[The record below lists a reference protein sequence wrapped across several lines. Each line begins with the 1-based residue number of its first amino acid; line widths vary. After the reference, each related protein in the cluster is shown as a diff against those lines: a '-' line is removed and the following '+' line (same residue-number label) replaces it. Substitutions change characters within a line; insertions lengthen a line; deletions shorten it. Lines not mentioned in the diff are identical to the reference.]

1 VQDNLL
7 TQNIFTVLQAG
18 LTAQGYATVQ
28 LAASF
33 QPTNQGVN
41 TPPTIF
47 LFKIG
52 DHRYG
57 FLERTDV
64 WDVDTETMV
73 HTETQIY
80 ETMFQISA
88 LSIQNPATATTS
100 TPTASDLA
108 NVAAS
113 IMQSDVTR
121 LALNAQGINIYR
133 ITDVR
138 NPYFMD
144 DKNRFEASPSFDF
157 TVQHQQ
163 VVTTTSPVSTKFVVN
178 IDRV

>member
-1 VQDNLL
+1 MLDNLL
-7 TQNIFTVLQAG
+7 IQNIFAVLQTG
-18 LTAQGYATVQ
+18 LTAQGYTALQ
-28 LAASF
+28 LAQSF

-41 TPPTIF
+41 TAPTLF
-47 LFKIG
+47 LFKLS

-64 WDVDTETMV
+64 WNPDTETMV
-73 HTETQIY
+73 HTETQLY
-80 ETMFQISA
+80 ETMFQIST
-88 LSIQNPATATTS
+88 LATQDPTNTS
-100 TPTASDLA
+100 LPTASDYA
-108 NVAAS
+108 NIAAG
-113 IMQSDVTR
+113 IMNSDAAR

-144 DKNRFEASPSFDF
+144 DRDRFEASPSFDF

-163 VVTTTSPVSTKFVVN
+163 VITSTSLAADRIVVN
-178 IDRV
+178 VDRV